1 MPFSMFLSAA
11 TEMKCER
18 VSITIHIDGIC
29 MFGKKTKIAL
39 QNANEEIAKR
49 DSLFTSISDSVAV
62 IEFTPSGNILTA
74 NRLFLDVVGYQL
86 DEITGKHHSIFCS
99 KDISQSKEY
108 SQFWKD
114 LANGIPQSGSFER
127 VRKSGQTVW
136 LEATYFP
143 VKHSGKVAKIM
154 KIASDV
160 TERRLKSDAQ
170 ANLIDALNRSQA
182 VIEFDPSGNIVN
194 ANENFLSVFG
204 YKLSQIK
211 GQHHRMLC
219 HSQFYQEN
227 PRFWEDLAKGIFKSG
242 QFLRKD
248 CYGQDIWLEATYNP
262 VIDRF
267 GKVTKIIKFASN
279 ITHEVN
285 KNLAV
290 KEASEIA
297 LSTSVETSQIAKQ
310 GATLLNDSV
319 ELSTQI
325 ADDVRVT
332 AEKVQMLNVQSQ
344 NIFNIVSIIR
354 GIAEQTNLLALNAA
368 IEAARAG
375 DQGRGF
381 AVVEDEV
388 RTLASR
394 TSQSTADIASV
405 VSANQKLTEDLSAS
419 MENVASISGMGK
431 DKITEVSAVMDEIYR
446 GAENVSKTVMRLSEN

>member
-1 MPFSMFLSAA
+1 MPPVVV
-11 TEMKCER
+11 ER
-18 VSITIHIDGIC
+18 ISIAIHIGGLR
-29 MFGKKTKIAL
+29 MFGKKAKIAL

-49 DSLFTSISDSVAV
+49 DSIFASISDSVAV
-62 IEFTPSGNILTA
+62 IEFTPSGDIITA
-74 NRLFLDVVGYQL
+74 NSLFLDVVGYQL
-86 DEITGKHHSIFCS
+86 DEIKDKHHSIFCS
-99 KDISQSKEY
+99 KSISQSAEY
-108 SQFWKD
+108 SQFWNQ
-114 LANGIPQSGSFER
+114 LANGVPQCGAFER
-127 VRKSGQTVW
+127 VSKSGQTIW

-143 VKHSGKVAKIM
+143 VKHSGKVVKIM
-154 KIASDV
+154 KIASDI
-160 TERRLKSDAQ
+160 TERRLQNEAQ

-182 VIEFDPSGNIVN
+182 VIEFEPSGNIVD
-194 ANENFLSVFG
+194 ANENFLSLFG

-211 GQHHRMLC
+211 GQHHKMLC
-219 HSQFYQEN
+219 HSEFYQQN
-227 PRFWEDLAKGIFKSG
+227 PRFWEELGKGIFKSG

-248 CYGQDIWLEATYNP
+248 SYGQNIWLEATYNP

-267 GKVTKIIKFASN
+267 GKVTKIIKLASN
-279 ITHEVN
+279 ITEEVN

-310 GATLLNDSV
+310 GAALLNDSV
-319 ELSTQI
+319 ELSIKI

-344 NIFNIVSIIR
+344 NIFNIVSIIK

-375 DQGRGF
+375 EQGRGF
-381 AVVEDEV
+381 AVVADEV

-394 TSQSTADIASV
+394 TSQSTSDIANV
-405 VSANQKLTEDLSAS
+405 VSANQKLTEDLSVS
-419 MENVASISGMGK
+419 METVASTSGMGK

-446 GAENVSKTVMRLSEN
+446 GAENVSKTVMRLSES

>member
-1 MPFSMFLSAA
+1 
-11 TEMKCER
+11 
-18 VSITIHIDGIC
+18 
-29 MFGKKTKIAL
+29 MFGKKTKLAL

-49 DSLFTSISDSVAV
+49 DSLFASISDSVAV
-62 IEFTPSGNILTA
+62 IEFTPSGKILTA
-74 NRLFLDVVGYQL
+74 NSLFLDVVGYQL
-86 DEITGKHHSIFCS
+86 AEIADKQHSIFCS
-99 KDISQSKEY
+99 TSINQSKQY
-108 SQFWKD
+108 TQFWKD
-114 LANGIPQSGSFER
+114 LANGIPQSGAFER
-127 VRKSGQTVW
+127 VSKNGQTIW

-143 VKHSGKVAKIM
+143 VKHAGKVVKVM
-154 KIASDV
+154 KIATDI
-160 TERRLKSDAQ
+160 TERRLENEAQ

-182 VIEFDPSGNIVN
+182 VIEFDPLGNIID

-219 HSQFYQEN
+219 HSDFYQEN
-227 PRFWEDLAKGIFKSG
+227 PGFWEELGKGIFKAG
-242 QFLRKD
+242 QFMRKD
-248 CYGQDIWLEATYNP
+248 SYGQDIWLEATYNP
-262 VIDRF
+262 VIDCS

-279 ITHEVN
+279 ISAEVHR
-285 KNLAV
+285 NLAV

-310 GATLLNDSV
+310 GAALLNDSV

-375 DQGRGF
+375 EQGRGF
-381 AVVEDEV
+381 AVVADEV

-405 VSANQKLTEDLSAS
+405 VSANQKLTEDLSVS
-419 MENVASISGMGK
+419 METVASISSMGK

-446 GAENVSKTVMRLSEN
+446 GAENVSATVMRLSEN

>member
-1 MPFSMFLSAA
+1 
-11 TEMKCER
+11 
-18 VSITIHIDGIC
+18 
-29 MFGKKTKIAL
+29 MFGKKSKMAL

-49 DSLFTSISDSVAV
+49 DSLFASISDSVAV
-62 IEFTPSGNILTA
+62 IEFTPSGDILTA
-74 NRLFLDVVGYQL
+74 NSLFLGVVGYQL
-86 DEITGKHHSIFCS
+86 AEITGKHHSIFCS
-99 KDISQSKEY
+99 KNISQSKEY
-108 SQFWKD
+108 AQFWQD
-114 LANGIPQSGSFER
+114 LANGIPQSGAVER
-127 VRKSGQTVW
+127 VGKSGQTVW

-143 VKHSGKVAKIM
+143 VKHSGKVVKIM
-154 KIASDV
+154 KIASDI
-160 TERRLKSDAQ
+160 TERRLKDEAQ
-170 ANLIDALNRSQA
+170 TNLIDALNRSQA
-182 VIEFDPSGNIVN
+182 VIEFDPSGNIVD
-194 ANENFLSVFG
+194 ANENFLSLFG

-211 GQHHRMLC
+211 GQHHRTLC
-219 HSQFYQEN
+219 HSEFYQEN
-227 PRFWEDLAKGIFKSG
+227 PRFWEELAKGIFKSG

-248 CYGQDIWLEATYNP
+248 SYGQDVWLEATYNP

-310 GATLLNDSV
+310 GAALLNDSV
-319 ELSTQI
+319 EISTQI

-332 AEKVQMLNVQSQ
+332 SEKVQMLNVQSQ

-375 DQGRGF
+375 EQGRGF
-381 AVVEDEV
+381 AVVADEV

-405 VSANQKLTEDLSAS
+405 VSANQKLTEDLSVS